1 MPEFK
6 PKGLRGLAGLGSL
19 NKAQYDNFIEK
30 NRDLIAQHGNDPM
43 YVNQLYSN
51 KQFID
56 RFGLDKFKA
65 IPDMDM
71 RNNIFKADVINTEF
85 DKLYK
90 PTNTNKGLGMDYNKY
105 VMMSPDAKLKL
116 MESNYLLPDE
126 LNKKVENEIA
136 ENNRRIA
143 KGVEPSSSLGNFI
156 RSFGSAFIRTPNE
169 VAMGQSLH
177 TDEMSKQMSKE
188 LNQKIIDKIYN
199 DDVDDHASKLGS
211 EVSAAYN
218 DPLISAMSDNQVKEA
233 FVQAI
238 TPGSYKDK
246 NGMPNM
252 GIAEFASH
260 YGNGSR
266 SSVSSEMAD
275 FSIDDMRQIL
285 AKKKA
290 YDTYMSPEMAA
301 TALNNEAKRYIK
313 DHQGSFKRFGLF
325 LKDVGISSMSY
336 TADKMNGIAELYR
349 MGQDAFLDK
358 PIVMVDDRG
367 NVIDPNKT
375 KVVRDRQGN
384 MHYQDKEGR
393 LHSVHDEQID
403 YTTLHNMGKNTDGSD
418 IKGVFGTDWMTLNP
432 QYWNRAEQFG
442 TLDENEQKQYEKLG
456 SSPYK
461 VAYNP
466 NEDSDIWYEAFKMM
480 SFGLADAGSQLIPYG
495 IGSLGKTLSAAGKV
509 GRVARGFGKV
519 LDTTG
524 KMLTAETKIGQIAQ
538 GTAGALGI
546 AYAYNRGAFQET
558 LQQNLANAEEA
569 VNNASK
575 RDIFNQ
581 YNKDKQYRA
590 NVDKLIN
597 ARAVSMKADYIAQ
610 MQRDGGM
617 RIADE
622 KAIDKMIHAKAQD
635 AVLGELVQ
643 KRVRDRMSSDEYSKL
658 QQEAINSAG
667 DAAFNT
673 FLPEALKY
681 GFVNTM
687 GYRKFLYT
695 NPANLS
701 KKVSSSIKGLKE
713 FTTDA
718 GRKRMTTEASKFL
731 TRGDKLKELGKTTAS
746 QTWGGMW
753 TNGTDDMQVD
763 AAERINED
771 SYNRYLNAYQNG
783 EAISG
788 VYGFA
793 DGLYSYMKGLGNSM
807 GQETTL
813 NSALVGGLGSIV
825 NFTPNFANISRLAT
839 KEGREAYKNAFRK
852 ETVRDEN
859 EMPLKNEDGS
869 VRYKNYDKTHN
880 WREQLN
886 YFVQNGVLNTY
897 YGKKQAERD
906 LQSHADYVN
915 NLLDSYDDFVDIEKL
930 VASNVASENMENV
943 GDQKTMNFVKALH
956 TINALDKL
964 GNDSNDPTTMS
975 SVVQNAKKLI
985 EKAAQLNDGNGESP
999 FNEEEISNL
1008 LSQYY
1013 ASNLDLEQ
1021 SDANNQKALYD
1032 IAQNAQMLQKASEAY
1047 EKAEKEIQKVEKNR
1061 GAAINPLIRERMKE
1075 AQALHNHWIDRKE
1088 KMQSEIDDP
1097 STEEVSQDAATI
1109 LATIG
1114 GKRNANSLIK
1124 VYDRQKGEIEKE
1136 IEEQKKKTQ
1145 EAKAEVDKTINIL
1158 NHGMLTSEI
1167 RFQAEQKLKEDQA
1180 KMDSSKEQEDYL
1192 EGLLSRTNSKRDALQ
1207 NSIDAVQKEQE
1218 ESSDKR
1224 DKVLTADEIFSL
1236 DPVNRARM
1244 MSEENR
1250 GLYDKEQQREIE
1262 KLEQRLLMRDADA
1275 LQKVQDIAL
1284 LTQRIATNED
1294 AYSRMAKNPE
1304 AAAMAVENQRTEA
1317 AKAAYDLTNQRNAET
1332 FADYINQF
1340 DGSMNSHQD
1349 VSENEKNQF
1358 VFKQLRKL
1366 NTGMLDIIDKDE
1378 LLPQYQQQI
1387 ENAKDWV
1394 KTVEDIEAVID
1405 NSDKSEEWK
1414 NNLLDNIHELVE
1426 KANDKDGIVSSLE
1439 KVVDDLGE
1447 SQESNDF
1454 DYVLNGLENLGYQRD
1469 ATILENRKKG
1479 KEREAEANRRKEE
1492 AVTKAKEEAKKAAE
1506 VKAQEN
1512 SKKKASETISDDG
1525 FIDEET
1531 LKSAQA
1537 ESVEDVDL
1545 GFGDSE
1551 IQKTDAKNV
1560 TNDKE
1565 VKVDSKVGGKSP
1577 AVDITPSNAQY
1588 GFSVNTKEY
1597 IKPLK
1602 VNQEETVYIGNDNGD
1617 GTVSVVPTSHK
1628 RVKSVNSLDE
1638 YFDFIGGYNR
1648 QKSSSLHVIEPA
1660 VVKKNDE
1667 YYKLVSKGKLA
1678 WTDKETYDKEHKIR
1692 VMDKGGHIRINYN
1705 QVVKVTP
1712 DEYESIPET
1721 AKHEENATFEAHSAE
1736 KDGDNWYFIGNFAG
1750 NQNETKVKSKKN
1762 LDKKVTNDKQQGGV
1776 KAESAEG
1783 QSMSENK
1790 NIIMDGEEVKG
1801 KSPSIEQQAE
1811 QSQAEGKKVQ
1821 VSDMSEDAD
1830 TTNSIVQQTND
1841 TNAYSLGGNAMSRYK
1856 PDSLE
1861 NDGKLIRKKDKEGYH
1876 HYEDYFS
1883 WMEAAG
1889 IKLQNI
1895 IDRELARI
1903 ININPHAK
1911 VKFMVINPNGEATKD
1926 YRVQDDLFLVLDYDN
1941 SINRGI
1947 TVIHDNDNGG
1957 VIESNGKKY
1966 LVIGVAGYPKY
1977 NKGKEKLYYNLWRHD
1992 KVADGIALKLWRKK
2006 QLDSNPNERFYVNE
2020 ELSTK
2025 VVPYSQIPGYI
2036 VRQTEKDDST
2046 EYRKVSE
2053 LLADKE
2059 RNPLG
2064 FNMKYLSWGIQEM
2077 NKFLLVGGATIDQV
2091 MVPRNPLTNSGSA
2104 FVLMP
2109 ASNGK
2114 MVPSYL
2120 KPLYYVEMQDGTLKK
2135 RVQDLLNRV
2144 ITPGTDRARFDNA
2157 INAINELC
2165 GIFYLTPEGDD
2176 IHRKGKAVTLVS
2188 DGRPVVFTLDNS
2200 FDRMK
2205 FMQAFEEMNPRV
2217 NITADVLGSQELLKE
2232 YDEAGA
2238 LTTDAALF
2246 GTAGSSYSIYALDK
2260 KGKMIMPADP
2270 INPPKSGTD
2279 SDYRKEQMQIVYQ
2292 HQYYREDNGV
2302 FSLDGDTVT
2311 DSKTIEQLQYNKRI
2325 IDNQLVPVLT
2335 DKTWEYFILS
2345 SGEHPE
2351 AIKVDKNTKEVKVS
2365 TEEEAQKLIDKINE
2379 EKAKTD
2385 REKAAEKA
2393 IEISEQD
2400 GSNAQMENAEDVDIL
2415 DGGVVVDEETGE
2427 IIQDNTSKVEES
2439 TASVDE
2445 SNGGTAKVTE
2455 TSYKEDLKDKSINA
2469 VKNKEYQAP
2478 TQTFTE
2484 LYNQKAYKMKLM
2496 KMLAKKWKDIPKT
2509 ASGKMEFL
2517 RKKNVEVDAIGTSK
2531 ADIEAWI
2538 KTIEDC
2544 R

>member
-6 PKGLRGLAGLGSL
+6 PKGLHGLTGLGSL

-56 RFGLDKFKA
+56 RFGLEKFKA

-71 RNNIFKADVINTEF
+71 RNDMFKADVINTEF

-90 PTNTNKGLGMDYNKY
+90 PTKTNKGFGTDYNKY
-105 VMMSPDAKLKL
+105 AMMSSDAKLKL

-126 LNKKVENEIA
+126 LNRKVENEIA

-169 VAMGQSLH
+169 AAMGQSLH
-177 TDEMSKQMSKE
+177 TDEMAKQMSKE

-199 DDVDDHASKLGS
+199 DDVDNYASKLGS

-218 DPLISAMSDNQVKEA
+218 DLLISAMNDNQVKEA

-266 SSVSSEMAD
+266 GDISSEMGD

-336 TADKMNGIAELYR
+336 IADKINGIAELYR
-349 MGQDAFLDK
+349 TGQDAFMDK

-367 NVIDPNKT
+367 NIIDPNKT

-384 MHYQDKEGR
+384 MHYQDRDGR
-393 LHSVHDEQID
+393 SHSIHNEQID
-403 YTTLHNMGKNTDGSD
+403 YTTLHSMGKNTDGSD
-418 IKGVFGTDWMTLNP
+418 IKGAFGTDWMTLNP

-442 TLDENEQKQYEKLG
+442 TLDENEQKQYERQG

-466 NEDSDIWYEAFKMM
+466 NEDSDVWYEAFKMM

-495 IGSLGKTLSAAGKV
+495 IGALGRTLSTTNKVGKV
-509 GRVARGFGKV
+509 VRGFGKV

-524 KMLTAETKIGQIAQ
+524 KMLTAETKVGQVAQ

-581 YNKDKQYRA
+581 YNNDKQYKA
-590 NVDKLIN
+590 QVDKLIN
-597 ARAVSMKADYIAQ
+597 ARAASMKADYIAQ
-610 MQRDGGM
+610 IQRDGGRM
-617 RIADE
+617 IADE
-622 KAIDKMIHAKAQD
+622 KAVDKMIHARAQD

-643 KRVRDRMSSDEYSKL
+643 KRIRDRMSSEEYGKL

-731 TRGDKLKELGKTTAS
+731 TRGDKLKQFGKTVAS
-746 QTWGGMW
+746 QLWGGIW

-839 KEGREAYKNAFRK
+839 KEGRDAYKNAFRK

-859 EMPLKNEDGS
+859 GMPLKNEDGS
-869 VRYKNYDKTHN
+869 IKTKDLSKMHN

-930 VASNVASENMENV
+930 VASNVASENMENM
-943 GDQKTMNFVKALH
+943 GDWKTMNFIRALH
-956 TINALDKL
+956 AIHTLNRL

-985 EKAAQLNDGNGESP
+985 EKASQLNDENGKSP
-999 FNEEEISNL
+999 FSEEEVSNL

-1013 ASNLDLEQ
+1013 AVNPGLEQ
-1021 SDANNQKALYD
+1021 SDTNNQKALYD

-1047 EKAEKEIQKVEKNR
+1047 DKAEKEIQKIEKNR
-1061 GAAINPLIRERMKE
+1061 GAAIDPVIRERMKE
-1075 AQALHNHWIDRKE
+1075 AQALHNHWMDRKE

-1097 STEEVSQDAATI
+1097 STEETPQDAATI

-1114 GKRNANSLIK
+1114 GKKNADSLIK
-1124 VYDRQKGEIEKE
+1124 VYDRQKNEIEKE
-1136 IEEQKKKTQ
+1136 IEKQKKKTQ
-1145 EAKAEVDKTINIL
+1145 EAKAGVDKTVDTL
-1158 NHGMLTSEI
+1158 NHGMLTSEA
-1167 RFQAEQKLKEDQA
+1167 RFQTEQKLKEAQA
-1180 KMDSSKEQEDYL
+1180 KMGSSKEQEDYL

-1207 NSIDAVQKEQE
+1207 NSIDTIQKEQK
-1218 ESSDKR
+1218 ESSKKK

-1236 DPVNRARM
+1236 DPVTRARM
-1244 MSEENR
+1244 MKEENR
-1250 GLYDKEQQREIE
+1250 DFYSKEQQREIE

-1284 LTQRIATNED
+1284 LTQRIATNKD

-1304 AAAMAVENQRTEA
+1304 AAVMTVEQQRVEAVM
-1317 AKAAYDLTNQRNAET
+1317 AAYNLTNQRNAET

-1340 DGSMNSHQD
+1340 DESMNSHQD

-1358 VFKQLRKL
+1358 VYKQLRRL
-1366 NTGMLDIIDKDE
+1366 NSDMLDIIDKDE

-1387 ENAKDWV
+1387 ENAKNWV
-1394 KTVEDIEAVID
+1394 KTVEDIEAVI
-1405 NSDKSEEWK
+1405 NSSGKSQEWK
-1414 NNLLDNIHELVE
+1414 DNLLDNIHGLVE
-1426 KANDKDGIVSSLE
+1426 KANDKKGIISSLE

-1469 ATILENRKKG
+1469 ATILENRKKR
-1479 KEREAEANRRKEE
+1479 KEREAEANRQKEE
-1492 AVTKAKEEAKKAAE
+1492 AAAKAKDEAKKAAE

-1512 SKKKASETISDDG
+1512 SRKKASETISDDG
-1525 FIDEET
+1525 FIDEKT
-1531 LKSAQA
+1531 FKNAQV
-1537 ESVEDVDL
+1537 ENMEDVDL
-1545 GFGDSE
+1545 DLKDSE
-1551 IQKTDAKNV
+1551 TNKTDTKN
-1560 TNDKE
+1560 TEK
-1565 VKVDSKVGGKSP
+1565 
-1577 AVDITPSNAQY
+1577 
-1588 GFSVNTKEY
+1588 
-1597 IKPLK
+1597 
-1602 VNQEETVYIGNDNGD
+1602 
-1617 GTVSVVPTSHK
+1617 
-1628 RVKSVNSLDE
+1628 
-1638 YFDFIGGYNR
+1638 
-1648 QKSSSLHVIEPA
+1648 
-1660 VVKKNDE
+1660 
-1667 YYKLVSKGKLA
+1667 
-1678 WTDKETYDKEHKIR
+1678 KEHPAGIVDGKE
-1692 VMDKGGHIRINYN
+1692 HFRINYN
-1705 QVVKVTP
+1705 QVVRIAP
-1712 DEYESIPET
+1712 EEYEFIPAT
-1721 AKHEENATFEAHSAE
+1721 TKHEENAVFEAHSAE
-1736 KDGDNWYFIGNFAG
+1736 KEGDTWYYIGNFAG
-1750 NQNETKVKSKKN
+1750 NKTETKVKSKKN
-1762 LDKKVTNDKQQGGV
+1762 LDKEVTNEVSQKEG
-1776 KAESAEG
+1776 KAESADE
-1783 QSMSENK
+1783 QNMPENK
-1790 NIIMDGEEVKG
+1790 NIIMDGDDVKG

-1811 QSQAEGKKVQ
+1811 QSKAEGKDVQ
-1821 VSDMSEDAD
+1821 ISEVSEDAD
-1830 TTNSIVQQTND
+1830 NTNGIVQQIND
-1841 TNAYSLGGNAMSRYK
+1841 TNAYSLSGNAMSRYEPK
-1856 PDSLE
+1856 ELE
-1861 NDGKLIRKKDKEGYH
+1861 EEGKLVKKVGKDPNDHYH
-1876 HYEDYFS
+1876 EHFP

-1903 ININPHAK
+1903 IKRNPHAK
-1911 VKFMVINPNGEATKD
+1911 VKFMTINPRGEATKD
-1926 YRVQDDLFLVLDYDN
+1926 YKVQDDLFLVLDYDN
-1941 SINRGI
+1941 SINKGI
-1947 TVIHDNDNGG
+1947 TTIHDDNNGG

-1966 LVIGVAGYPKY
+1966 LIIGVAGYPKY
-1977 NKGKEKLYYNLWRHD
+1977 NKGKEKLYYTLWRHD
-1992 KVADGIALKLWRKK
+1992 KVADGLALKLWRKE
-2006 QLDSNPNERFYVNE
+2006 QLDKNPNERFYVNE
-2020 ELSTK
+2020 ELSTE

-2036 VRQTEKDDST
+2036 VRQTEKDEST

-2053 LLADKE
+2053 LLADRE

-2064 FNMKYLSWGIQEM
+2064 YDMQSVAWGIQEM
-2077 NKFLLVGGATIDQV
+2077 NKFLLIGNTSIDNV
-2091 MVPRNPLTNSGSA
+2091 MVPRNPFTNSGSA
-2104 FVLMP
+2104 FILMP

-2114 MVPSYL
+2114 MIPSYL
-2120 KPLYYVEMQDGTLKK
+2120 KPLYYVEMQEGTLKK

-2144 ITPGTDRARFDNA
+2144 ITPGTDRARFDNT
-2157 INAINELC
+2157 IDAINELC
-2165 GIFYLTPEGDD
+2165 NIFYLSPEGDD
-2176 IHRKGKAVTLVS
+2176 IHRSGKTVTLVS
-2188 DGRPVVFTLDNS
+2188 NGRTVTFTLDDN

-2205 FMQAFEEMNPRV
+2205 FMQAFEDMNPRV
-2217 NITADVLGSQELLKE
+2217 NITAKVLSSQDLLKE

-2270 INPPKSGTD
+2270 INPPKSSVD
-2279 SDYRKEQMQIVYQ
+2279 SDYRKEQMQIIYQ

-2302 FSLDGDTVT
+2302 FSLDGETIT
-2311 DSKTIEQLQYNKRI
+2311 DPKTIEQLQYNKRI

-2335 DKTWEYFILS
+2335 DKTWEYYILS
-2345 SGEHPE
+2345 SGDHPE

-2379 EKAKTD
+2379 EKAKAD

-2393 IEISEQD
+2393 IEVSEQD
-2400 GSNAQMENAEDVDIL
+2400 GKNAQMKNVENVNIL
-2415 DGGVVVDEETGE
+2415 DDGVTEDGKTGE
-2427 IIQDNTSKVEES
+2427 IIQDNTPKVEES
-2439 TASVDE
+2439 TASVE
-2445 SNGGTAKVTE
+2445 KSNGGTANITK
-2455 TSYKEDLKDKSINA
+2455 TSYKENLKDKSVSA
-2469 VKNKEYQAP
+2469 VKNKENQAP
-2478 TQTFTE
+2478 TQTFIE
-2484 LYNQKAYKMKLM
+2484 LYNLKTYKMKLI

-2517 RKKNVEVDAIGTSK
+2517 RKKNVEVDNIGTSK
-2531 ADIEAWI
+2531 ADIEAWL